1 MKTTNLLHILS
12 ICSLLIFSARGMDEG
27 NTEDKNPGNGF
38 ELIQNST
45 VRRQKTLSV
54 AYRAWNGLTGKTHTD
69 QVYEY
74 IDLKN
79 QLIDQGYRITLHG
92 KIEKAIAE
100 QYTAISDMN
109 TLFDNTQTPTLQE
122 MIDTKKNKFPH
133 IDMIKELF
141 NIAKINNLQI
151 RDEIK
156 TETTNILEH
165 ERSLE
170 KDLIIKA
177 STLSLKKYNGLTQ
190 LIQNI
195 KGNKPQIDELSMK
208 QYINLVTNTKPEK
221 DEKGEK

>member
-1 MKTTNLLHILS
+1 MEEETDKKKKIANLDSEDFVKVLKSTIKPQEGPSLS
-12 ICSLLIFSARGMDEG
+12 
-27 NTEDKNPGNGF
+27 
-38 ELIQNST
+38 
-45 VRRQKTLSV
+45 
-54 AYRAWNGLTGKTHTD
+54 YRVWSNVTGKTHTN
-69 QVYEY
+69 QALEY
-74 IDLKN
+74 INKEGKLLDNK
-79 QLIDQGYRITLHG
+79 YRLTLHG

-156 TETTNILEH
+156 TETTNILKH
-165 ERSLE
+165 EQSLE

-177 STLSLKKYNGLTQ
+177 SALSLKQHNGLTQ

-208 QYINLVTNTKPEK
+208 QYINLVTNTRPEE